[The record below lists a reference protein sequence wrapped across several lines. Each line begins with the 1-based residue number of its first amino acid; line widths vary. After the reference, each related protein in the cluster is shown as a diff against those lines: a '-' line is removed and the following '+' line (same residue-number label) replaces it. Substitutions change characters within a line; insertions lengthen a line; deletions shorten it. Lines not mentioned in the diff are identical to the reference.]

1 MITAGTSGGIM
12 IKQSKKIDSS
22 RAMTAAKRSVAFWSS
37 IDGAKLARVGFAEK
51 DADVIGPEKPSAK
64 ARIAS

>member
-1 MITAGTSGGIM
+1 MITAGTSGVIM
-12 IKQSKKIDSS
+12 INQSKKIDSS
-22 RAMTAAKRSVAFWSS
+22 RAMTEGKRSVAFWSS
-37 IDGAKLARVGFAEK
+37 IDGAKLAGVGFAEK